1 MPRYHVHLIPTDPS
15 MDTFDMAITVSLDA
29 DSDLIAQNIARMAL
43 ALPCDVEEIDLA
55 DEVAA

>member
-43 ALPCDVEEIDLA
+43 ALQCDVEEIELEED
-55 DEVAA
+55 AA

>member
-1 MPRYHVHLIPTDPS
+1 